1 MRGND
6 RLEHPLRR
14 VALITGGSGAIGG
27 AVAERLAERGM
38 DVYIGYFSNEK
49 KARALAERLQAA
61 PLFLNTADKMSIR
74 QAIESMLA
82 QSGRLDVLV
91 HAAGITG
98 DRMMSK
104 LTADE
109 FAQVLDVNVTSAFH
123 LLQAVLPAMRT
134 QGYGRIVHIT
144 SYAALHGRTGQT
156 AYAASKAALIG
167 LTKAAAMEEIGHG
180 ITVNAYAPSVTESAM
195 TDGLPEE
202 ARHRLLQAIPLGR
215 MQTAGEAAALI
226 AWLTAEEAG
235 TVSGQVFSG
244 DTRQNGW

>member
-1 MRGND
+1 MRGS
-6 RLEHPLRR
+6 EHPRR

-27 AVAERLAERGM
+27 AVAERLAKRGT
-38 DVYIGYFSNEK
+38 DVYIGYFSQES
-49 KARALAERLQAA
+49 KARALAERLQGT
-61 PLFLNTADKMSIR
+61 PLCLDAADKISIR
-74 QAIESMLA
+74 QAVGTVLA
-82 QSGRLDVLV
+82 TSGRLDILV
-91 HAAGITG
+91 HSAGITG

-104 LTADE
+104 LTPDD
-109 FAQVLDVNVTSAFH
+109 FGQVLDVNVTGAFH
-123 LLQAVLPAMRT
+123 LLQAVLPTMRA

-167 LTKAAAMEEIGHG
+167 LTKAAALEEIEHG

-195 TDGLPEE
+195 TDGLTAE

-215 MQTAGEAAALI
+215 MQTPAEAAALI
-226 AWLTAEEAG
+226 AWLTAAEAG